1 MYEKELNSTFSQL
14 QMWMLNM
21 ILQWKF
27 FSVQPNPEVVMLEQ
41 NAIEEDLGGVIVE
54 QEYSDVDVDIILV
67 MSLDTTGV
75 PPGL

>member
-1 MYEKELNSTFSQL
+1 
-14 QMWMLNM
+14 
-21 ILQWKF
+21 
-27 FSVQPNPEVVMLEQ
+27 MLEQ